1 MHKENIHTIPNYL
14 SFYRLISFPLILW
27 FILSGQEKL
36 FVIFYCIN
44 LSTDVW
50 DGFIARRFK
59 QETKFGAR
67 LDSLADI
74 GSFILAYVAIFTYKM
89 EVIGDHIWLLY
100 LFVAM
105 YILVEVIS
113 FIRFKK
119 YHSLHLYSKKIGGYL
134 QGTFLFVMFAF
145 RFYDW
150 FYFIALGW
158 GILTFV
164 EEILVIIF
172 MDKMKSNVKGLY
184 WVLNNKY

>member
-74 GSFILAYVAIFTYKM
+74 GSFILAFVAIFTYKV
-89 EVIGDHIWLLY
+89 EIIGRHIWLLY
-100 LFVAM
+100 LFVGM
-105 YILVEVIS
+105 YILVELVS

-134 QGTFLFVMFAF
+134 QGHFSVCDVCFPFL
-145 RFYDW
+145 
-150 FYFIALGW
+150 
-158 GILTFV
+158 
-164 EEILVIIF
+164 
-172 MDKMKSNVKGLY
+172 
-184 WVLNNKY
+184 